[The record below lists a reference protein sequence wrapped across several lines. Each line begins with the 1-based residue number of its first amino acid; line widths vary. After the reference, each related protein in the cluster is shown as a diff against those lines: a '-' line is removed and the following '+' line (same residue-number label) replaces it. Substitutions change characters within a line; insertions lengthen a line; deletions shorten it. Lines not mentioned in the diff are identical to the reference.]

1 MVGYVFVGG
10 ALGTMLRYLISE
22 LIALNLQYPTA
33 ELVAMTVVNLLGAYL
48 LGLSA
53 KMPFFQSFF
62 CKNLWAHGF
71 AGGFT
76 TMSAVT
82 LFIDS
87 QGLIWQIAAMMFAGV
102 LAYGIGYRQ
111 GRIAAKEAKV

>member
-1 MVGYVFVGG
+1 MVGYVFLGG

-22 LIALNLQYPTA
+22 LIALNFPYPSS
-33 ELVAMTVVNLLGAYL
+33 ELIAISLVNLLGAYF
-48 LGLSA
+48 LGLTA
-53 KMPFFQSFF
+53 KLPYFQSFA

-76 TMSAVT
+76 TMSALT
-82 LFIDS
+82 LFIDAE
-87 QGLIWQIAAMMFAGV
+87 GLSAEIAAMMFLGV

-111 GRIAAKEAKV
+111 GRLAAKKAAA

>member
-22 LIALNLQYPTA
+22 LITLNLEYPTA

-62 CKNLWAHGF
+62 CKNLWANGF

-87 QGLIWQIAAMMFAGV
+87 QGLSWEIAAMMFAGV

-111 GRIAAKEAKV
+111 GRIAAKEARE

>member
-1 MVGYVFVGG
+1 MVGYVFLGG

-22 LIALNLQYPTA
+22 LINLNIDYPSG
-33 ELVAMTVVNLLGAYL
+33 ELIAMTVVNLLGAYF
-48 LGLSA
+48 LGLTA
-53 KMPFFQSFF
+53 KYPYFQSLG
-62 CKNLWAHGF
+62 CKNLWAYGF

-87 QGLIWQIAAMMFAGV
+87 QGLSWEIAAMMFVGV

-111 GRIAAKEAKV
+111 GRLAAKKAQA

>member
-1 MVGYVFVGG
+1 MFVGG
-10 ALGTMLRYLISE
+10 ALGTMLRYLISV
-22 LIALNLQYPTA
+22 LIALNIGFPSA

-48 LGLSA
+48 LGLTA
-53 KMPFFQSFF
+53 KMPIFQSVF

-87 QGLIWQIAAMMFAGV
+87 QGLSWEIAAMMFVGV

-111 GRIAAKEAKV
+111 GRLAAKQASL

>member
-1 MVGYVFVGG
+1 MVGYVFLGG
-10 ALGTMLRYLISE
+10 ALGTMLRYLLSDLISLNFDYPSGE
-22 LIALNLQYPTA
+22 LIAL
-33 ELVAMTVVNLLGAYL
+33 TVVNLIGAYV
-48 LGLSA
+48 LGLAA

-62 CKNLWAHGF
+62 CRNFLAAGF

-87 QGLIWQIAAMMFAGV
+87 QGLGWEIGAMMFFGV

-111 GRIAAKEAKV
+111 GRLAAKKAQL